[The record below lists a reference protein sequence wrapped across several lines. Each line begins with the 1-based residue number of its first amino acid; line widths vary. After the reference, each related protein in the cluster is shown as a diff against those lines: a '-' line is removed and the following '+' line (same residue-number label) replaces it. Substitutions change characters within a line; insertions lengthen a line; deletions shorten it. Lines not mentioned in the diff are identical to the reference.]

1 MVDWVEV
8 ERAAHQL
15 SLDHGIRA
23 YLYAARLANEAHA
36 KQEPDDAEFWNA
48 VAMTLTPR
56 EASSNVQAG

>member
-1 MVDWVEV
+1 LVDWVEV

-23 YLYAARLANEAHA
+23 HLYAARLANEARA

-48 VAMTLTPR
+48 IAMTLTPR